1 MKLIVCGFILGPPYT
16 TDMHLV
22 ENGGKMVVLHK
33 LLPKLKEQ
41 GNVELRIRNQDLKFI
56 LKIVCSQNEKPTG
69 KSTYKINY

>member
-41 GNVELRIRNQDLKFI
+41 GNVELRIRNEDLKFI